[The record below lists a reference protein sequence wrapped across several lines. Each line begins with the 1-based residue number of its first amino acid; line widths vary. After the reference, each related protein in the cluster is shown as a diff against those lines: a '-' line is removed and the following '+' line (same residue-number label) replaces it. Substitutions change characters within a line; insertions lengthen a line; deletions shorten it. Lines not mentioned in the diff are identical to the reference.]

1 MRNSTTR
8 GRSSI
13 TAQPSQ
19 PGPALTLVLLAAGLS
34 TRFGSAKQLEPVG
47 PAGEALLDY
56 AILDAARAGF
66 GDMVLVIRPDME
78 PEFRLHMER
87 LLGGPARLKYATQE
101 LWDIPAGV
109 DIPPGRKKP
118 WGTGHAVMAAADLV
132 QGPFAVANA
141 DDFYG
146 AGAYAQLA
154 AHLREAADA
163 EPPVFALVGYRLDET
178 LSQAGAVSR
187 GICTVGEDG
196 FVESAAEVTDIHRV
210 EGRLVGT
217 AAQDQTLRLDG
228 TEIASMNLWGFT
240 PSIFPSLQQQFARF
254 LLEHSKDPETE
265 FLIGSAVTAMV
276 AEEQARLKVLPAQEQ
291 WFGLTHS
298 DDKSAVT
305 GQLQQLVEEDKYPP
319 DLPAWFRAQ
328 RGE

>member
-1 MRNSTTR
+1 MKS
-8 GRSSI
+8 
-13 TAQPSQ
+13 P
-19 PGPALTLVLLAAGLS
+19 TLVLLAAGLS
-34 TRFGSAKQLEPVG
+34 TRFGGAKQLEPVG

-118 WGTGHAVMAAADLV
+118 WGTAHAVMAAAEHV
-132 QGPFAVANA
+132 EGPFAVANA

-146 AGAYAQLA
+146 ASAYAQLA
-154 AHLREAADA
+154 AHLRESADA
-163 EPPVFALVGYRLDET
+163 DPPEFALVGYRLDET
-178 LSQAGAVSR
+178 LSQAGGVSR
-187 GICTVGEDG
+187 GICTVDEEG
-196 FVESAAEVTDIHRV
+196 FVESAEEVTDIRRV

-217 AAQDQTLRLDG
+217 GADETQVRLDG
-228 TEIASMNLWGFT
+228 AEVTSMNLWGFT
-240 PSIFPSLQQQFARF
+240 PLIFPALQQQFSRF
-254 LLEHSKDPETE
+254 LLEHGKEPEPE
-265 FLIGSAVTAMV
+265 FLIGAAVGAIV
-276 AEEQARLKVLPAQEQ
+276 AEEQARLKALPAEGQ
-291 WFGLTHS
+291 WFGLTHA
-298 DDKSAVT
+298 DDKSAVS
-305 GQLQQLVEEDKYPP
+305 GQLQQLVEEGTYPP